1 MAKNIPITARVSR
14 GLFGQKA
21 TEPVLNVG
29 QAGVYGN
36 NVTKGDPSPAK
47 MMMKS
52 PLKQVK
58 SESAGDLIPKGQD
71 TVSKKYPSPAKMM
84 TKSPLKQV
92 KTSKGTGDLILEGQA
107 NVSTGSTGP
116 DRVIKG
122 TPAGT
127 ANVDKLKA
135 TYNKKMPP
143 GWKPS
148 EAENAAAN
156 KRLADAKAKDAAS
169 GTPDRIEKG
178 ENTKSTQP
186 LRVFNEGSAK
196 TSFWRRQDDRA
207 VTHTSRKKKKAD
219 IQLAKLEAKE
229 KGLEGK
235 AKRDYIS
242 NAKTKAKKEM
252 WESRQAGYK
261 GSRDAAVLQGQQS
274 ARVHDKVIGVQ
285 VDPSKSQELP
295 IERTVVGDAMKY
307 KMHGQMNDRT
317 FTGPESL
324 TATTGENVN
333 PATGKPAGGLSNTKS
348 TDVEAAE
355 APKKEA
361 PKKEEPKK
369 DEVSTVTEK
378 ELSLDTDPVG
388 MKTVKGFF
396 AKKSPLKMKY
406 FK

>member
-47 MMMKS
+47 MMMRS

-58 SESAGDLIPKGQD
+58 KQKSA
-71 TVSKKYPSPAKMM
+71 
-84 TKSPLKQV
+84 
-92 KTSKGTGDLILEGQA
+92 GDLILEGQA
-107 NVSTGSTGP
+107 NASIGSKGP

-122 TPAGT
+122 GSKTTYTPPVHTKAG
-127 ANVDKLKA
+127 
-135 TYNKKMPP
+135 
-143 GWKPS
+143 
-148 EAENAAAN
+148 
-156 KRLADAKAKDAAS
+156 DAAYAKMS
-169 GTPDRIEKG
+169 KAQQKAADQKYIK
-178 ENTKSTQP
+178 ENTKTTTAPDQVVPGEDTTKKVP
-186 LRVFNEGSAK
+186 LRTYNEGSAK

-229 KGLEGK
+229 QGLEGK

-261 GSRDAAVLQGQQS
+261 GSREAAVLQSEQS
-274 ARVHDKVIGVQ
+274 TRVHDKFLGAHVNRNKEEVLDISRTKASKEADYEIQTEMEAGV
-285 VDPSKSQELP
+285 
-295 IERTVVGDAMKY
+295 Y
-307 KMHGQMNDRT
+307 KTPRARAAASAV
-317 FTGPESL
+317 TG
-324 TATTGENVN
+324 AN
-333 PATGKPAGGLSNTKS
+333 PATGKPAGELADTKS
-348 TDVEAAE
+348 ADVKAA
-355 APKKEA
+355 EA

-388 MKTVKGFF
+388 MKTAKGFF